1 MTMTQ
6 KSYAQIQKQ
15 IEALQKQADKL
26 KAQEV
31 AGVIARI
38 KEAIAHYGLTAEQ
51 LGYGGTS
58 GGGKAKAKKVT
69 ESNATAYSDGAG
81 KSWSGRGPRP
91 QWLKA
96 AIAAGRSLEEF
107 VSSGS
112 LLATKSKAAKK
123 KAKKATVKKRVA
135 TTYRDEAGNKWSG
148 FGPRP
153 RWLREALEAGK
164 TLEQLAG

>member
-1 MTMTQ
+1 MTQ

-26 KAQEV
+26 KVQEV

-58 GGGKAKAKKVT
+58 EGAKAKTKKVT

-96 AIAAGRSLEEF
+96 TIAGGRSLEEF
-107 VSSGS
+107 ASSGA
-112 LLATKSKAAKK
+112 LPATRANAAKK

-135 TTYRDEAGNKWSG
+135 TTYRDDSGNKWSG
-148 FGPRP
+148 FGPKP

>member
-1 MTMTQ
+1 MTQ

-26 KAQEV
+26 KAEEV

-51 LGYGGTS
+51 LGYGVTSRGT
-58 GGGKAKAKKVT
+58 KTQAKKVT
-69 ESNATAYSDGAG
+69 ESNAAAYSDGAG
-81 KSWSGRGPRP
+81 KSWGGRGPRP

-107 VSSGS
+107 ASPGS
-112 LLATKSKAAKK
+112 LPATTRAKATKM
-123 KAKKATVKKRVA
+123 AKKAPVKKRVA

-148 FGPRP
+148 FGPKP

>member
-1 MTMTQ
+1 MTQ

-26 KAQEV
+26 KAEEV

-38 KEAIAHYGLTAEQ
+38 KDAIAHYGLTAEQ
-51 LGYGGTS
+51 LGYGGTR
-58 GGGKAKAKKVT
+58 GAKTKAQKLTDSKV
-69 ESNATAYSDGAG
+69 AAYSDGAG
-81 KSWSGRGPRP
+81 NSWRGRGPRP

-96 AIAAGRSLEEF
+96 AIAAGRSLDEF
-107 VSSGS
+107 TASGS
-112 LLATKSKAAKK
+112 SLPAATSKVKK
-123 KAKKATVKKRVA
+123 KNEKNAIAKKRVA

-153 RWLREALEAGK
+153 RWLKEALEAGK

>member
-1 MTMTQ
+1 MTQ

-15 IEALQKQADKL
+15 IEALQKQAEKL
-26 KAQEV
+26 KAEEV

-38 KEAIAHYGLTAEQ
+38 KDAIAHYGLTAEQ
-51 LGYGGTS
+51 LGYGGIS
-58 GGGKAKAKKVT
+58 RGAKAKAKKVT
-69 ESNATAYSDGAG
+69 DSNATTYSDGAG
-81 KSWSGRGPRP
+81 NSWGGRGPRP

-96 AIAAGRSLEEF
+96 AIAAGRSLEELA
-107 VSSGS
+107 SSGS
-112 LLATKSKAAKK
+112 LPATRAKATKK
-123 KAKKATVKKRVA
+123 KATKATVKKRVA

-153 RWLREALEAGK
+153 RWLKEALETGK